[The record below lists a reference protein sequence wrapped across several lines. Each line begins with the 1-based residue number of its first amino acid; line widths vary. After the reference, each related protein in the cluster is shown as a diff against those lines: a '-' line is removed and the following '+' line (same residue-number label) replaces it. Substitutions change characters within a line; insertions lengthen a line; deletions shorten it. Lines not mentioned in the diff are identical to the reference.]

1 MEILTVER
9 DWQSAYNQTTT
20 LKNEV
25 GKVVS
30 IIREHTKQPKK
41 GSKTIVLTKLG
52 KQVEYLL
59 DWSNIK

>member
-1 MEILTVER
+1 VETLIVER

-20 LKNEV
+20 LRNKE

-30 IIREHTKQPKK
+30 VIREHIKQPKK

-52 KQVEYLL
+52 KQVKYLL
-59 DWSNIK
+59 DWSKIK

>member
-30 IIREHTKQPKK
+30 VIREHTKQPKK
-41 GSKTIVLTKLG
+41 GSKTIILTKLG
-52 KQVEYLL
+52 RQTEYLL
-59 DWSNIK
+59 DWSKIK